1 MPAIHLSNEKFD
13 EVINSG
19 TPVLVDFWAT
29 WCRPCMMMGPVIDEI
44 ADEYSGKAIVAKVDV
59 DSAQEIAAKLG
70 VMNIPNFK
78 VFKNG
83 EELANV
89 IGAVPKKMLT
99 DALDKAL

>member
-19 TPVLVDFWAT
+19 APVLVDFWAT
-29 WCRPCMMMGPVIDEI
+29 WCRPCMMMGPVVDEI